1 MKRTGFRGACRRESC
16 CFIALCS
23 TDYSLVAMPTAA
35 TVWEGGSHCA
45 THRGTCRMCPIM
57 SADLPA
63 RRRGP
68 VLDARRSPKSKAASG
83 VVALFLLA
91 VVTRAGAQTYDSL
104 SYLAH
109 EVDSVKHFE
118 QWTQRLVHLCVPD
131 GGLLELKLVRAR
143 MAPPKEDLF
152 VIGATYRAPPEAV
165 PPATAGH
172 LIVLVDGAS
181 ATLATPFG
189 P

>member
-1 MKRTGFRGACRRESC
+1 
-16 CFIALCS
+16 
-23 TDYSLVAMPTAA
+23 
-35 TVWEGGSHCA
+35 
-45 THRGTCRMCPIM
+45 
-57 SADLPA
+57 
-63 RRRGP
+63 
-68 VLDARRSPKSKAASG
+68 

-189 P
+189 PASHDYGYTATRAEVERLARGTAIRVVVPGVPGRCDFPLSSLDQAAVRTWLRQHWVTSPGWVR